1 VIQVAN
7 PVSIVGE
14 YHFQEHTMAS
24 VLIVEDDPLIAIS
37 LRMVLEDEG
46 HEVCGVAVTEQQAIS
61 LGLIHRPDVAV
72 VDVRLAE
79 GSGIEAGRRLLDG
92 RTGVVFATAYAA
104 QVARDFPDLEVP
116 VIEKPYDAE
125 LLIRTVRFLL
135 GDGSCGM
142 PPGIFVTGG
151 RRAA

>member
-1 VIQVAN
+1 M
-7 PVSIVGE
+7 
-14 YHFQEHTMAS
+14 TT

-46 HEVCGVAVTEQQAIS
+46 HEVCGVTATEQDAIS
-61 LGLIHRPDVAV
+61 LGLTHHPDVAI

-79 GSGIEAGRRLLDG
+79 GSGIEAGRRLLAG
-92 RTGVVFATAYAA
+92 GTRVVFATAYAA
-104 QVARDFPDLEVP
+104 EVAREFPDMAVP

-125 LLIRTVRFLL
+125 LLVRTVGLL
-135 GDGSCGM
+135 LSDGPCGM
-142 PPGIFVTGG
+142 SMGILVTGG